1 MLGRSLGLF
10 LCAISLFAMTVQG
23 QNSGIAQIHVES
35 GTVLSFHVQNRLNP
49 SAADVLNVLPKGSV
63 LKIRILN
70 SVDSTL
76 EQDGTP
82 FQGSV
87 VSSLVSGNRVVVHSH
102 ASARGLLA
110 LLRSRNHPDGF
121 RYELLITRLT
131 DHGRSYALTASLDP
145 SFQDL
150 ASKTMAPQTEAKENS
165 NATGLIVNKLPKVMP
180 E

>member
-1 MLGRSLGLF
+1 MK
-10 LCAISLFAMTVQG
+10 VQG
-23 QNSGIAQIHVES
+23 QNSEIAQIHVKS
-35 GTVLSFHVQNRLNP
+35 GTVLSFYVQNRLNP
-49 SAADVLNVLPKGSV
+49 DAADVLDVIPKGSV

-76 EQDGTP
+76 DHDGTP
-82 FQGSV
+82 FRGSV
-87 VSSLVSGNRVVVHSH
+87 ASSLVSGNRVIVHSH
-102 ASARGLLA
+102 ATARGLLA

-121 RYELLITRLT
+121 RYELLIIRLM

-150 ASKTMAPQTEAKENS
+150 ASKTVAPQTEAKENS
-165 NATGLIVNKLPKVMP
+165 NATGLTSDKLLKVVR